1 MWRRSLLAFGVFGLF
16 SGGFGYAQGISPGKT
31 FRDCAQCPEMVLLPP
46 GWFSMGSPETEGS
59 RGRDE
64 GPQHNVVMQG
74 NVALGK
80 FEVTHE
86 EFLAFVTDTNRT
98 MEPCFFDP
106 VFPRTG
112 RHPAICL
119 TWHDAQD
126 YVAWLSKKAGYHY
139 RLPSEAEWEFAAR
152 ARRVPG
158 TYQRLEFG
166 EDTEDICANAN
177 TSVKE
182 CDDGFA
188 NTSPVGSF
196 PPNAFGLYDTIGNVW
211 EFIEDCPTAN
221 YEGAPADGSVWK
233 EAGDCS
239 KRVIRG
245 AGWIN
250 YLTDHLRVS
259 NRGWLGPRMTDV
271 MTGFRVAHTV
281 RQ

>member
-1 MWRRSLLAFGVFGLF
+1 MWRRSLLAFGALMLI
-16 SGGFGYAQGISPGKT
+16 SGGSGYSEEISPGKG

-46 GWFSMGSPETEGS
+46 GWFTMGSPDTEEG

-64 GPQHNVVMQG
+64 GPKHNVVMKG
-74 NVALGK
+74 DLAMGK
-80 FEVTHE
+80 FEVTHD
-86 EFLAFVTDTNRT
+86 EFLAFVTDTKRT
-98 MEPCFFDP
+98 MEPCFYDP
-106 VFPRTG
+106 VFPRNG

-119 TWHDAQD
+119 TWNDAQD
-126 YVAWLSKKAGYHY
+126 YLAWLSKKAGYHY

-166 EDTEDICANAN
+166 EDVEDICANAN
-177 TSVKE
+177 TSVKA

-188 NTSPVGSF
+188 KTAPVGSF
-196 PPNAFGLYDTIGNVW
+196 PPNVFGLHDTIGNVW
-211 EFIEDCPTAN
+211 EFIEECPTAN
-221 YEGAPADGSVWK
+221 YEGAPTDGSVWK
-233 EAGDCS
+233 GGDCS

-259 NRGWLGPRMTDV
+259 NRGWLGPEMSDV
-271 MTGFRVAHTV
+271 MTGFRVARTV
-281 RQ
+281 NQ

>member
-1 MWRRSLLAFGVFGLF
+1 MWRGPLIAFGAFCLM
-16 SGGFGYAQGISPGKT
+16 SGELGHAQGISPGEP
-31 FRDCAQCPEMVLLPP
+31 FRDCAICPEMVLLPP
-46 GWFSMGSPETEGS
+46 GWFTMGSPETEAS
-59 RGRDE
+59 RQRDE
-64 GPQHNVVMQG
+64 GPQHNVAMKG

-80 FEVTHE
+80 FEVTHD

-106 VFPRTG
+106 IFPRNG

-126 YVAWLSKKAGYHY
+126 YVAWLSRKAGYQY

-166 EDTEDICANAN
+166 EDVEDICANAN

-188 NTSPVGSF
+188 NTAPVGSF
-196 PPNAFGLYDTIGNVW
+196 PPNDFGIHDTIGNVW
-211 EFIEDCPTAN
+211 EFIEDCPTPN

-233 EAGDCS
+233 GGDCS

-250 YLTDHLRVS
+250 YLPDHLRVS
-259 NRGWLGPRMTDV
+259 NRGWLGPKMSDV
-271 MTGFRVAHTV
+271 MTGFRVARAIV
-281 RQ
+281 E